1 MFDLCFGSA
10 ETQKGCFG
18 RTQTWTLVQSSL
30 NLVNL
35 NLVKN
40 LDLVKISVLT
50 DFLLHKIIRFSKFL
64 KICRKSLDLVKKRGL

>member
-1 MFDLCFGSA
+1 MGVGVERRMNRSIEILY
-10 ETQKGCFG
+10 
-18 RTQTWTLVQSSL
+18 VQSSL
-30 NLVNL
+30 DLVNL